1 MDITLANFEA
11 DLINASLQ
19 QPVLLDIWAPWCGPC
34 KALGPV
40 LEKLEVAYAGRFKLA
55 KLNSDEQPEIAGQ
68 LSQAFGVRS
77 IPFCVLFDRG
87 QPVDGFVGALPE
99 AQVRAFLDKHVPS
112 TGELEAE
119 AEIDEAAALIAEG
132 DPEAAL
138 DKLQQA
144 VAIDPANDDA
154 RFDYVKLLLERG
166 QWAHAEQ
173 AFAPV
178 ASKAV
183 ADVRLDA
190 LGRWLAAGRAAAGAR
205 STEALAAAI
214 AANKRDFEAR
224 FELAQTHFAAGRFTQ
239 AMDELLE
246 IVMRDKAWN
255 QEAARKTYVAILT
268 LMSKPVAR
276 PAAAEPAKGKL
287 EVTGKAVPRRCRSGG
302 RSVPAQAEH
311 GAVLSA
317 DRRSGA
323 DRIDAGQ
330 RRVEQRGQTLL
341 LLAVRRIQRLRLGPQ
356 ALCRSLVAQRLAH
369 LGQPRGGHRPI
380 VGIAGLQQGLLGGRG
395 KRRCLARLAGVPLAP
410 CPIGQQTR
418 REAPQAIAQRSVEV
432 ALEECQRLAPAR
444 LRGEHLGTQ
453 HRHQRAE

>member
-1 MDITLANFEA
+1 MQDITIANFEA
-11 DLINASLQ
+11 ELINASQQ

-34 KALGPV
+34 KQLGPV

-55 KLNSDEQPEIAGQ
+55 KLNSDEQPEIASQ

-77 IPFCVLFDRG
+77 IPFCVLFAGG
-87 QPVDGFVGALPE
+87 QPIDGFVGALPE

-119 AEIDEAAALIAEG
+119 AEIEEATALVAEG

-138 DKLQQA
+138 GKLQQA

-154 RFDYVKLLLERG
+154 RFDYVKLLLERS
-166 QWAHAEQ
+166 QWAQAEQ

-178 ASKAV
+178 ASKAA

-205 STEALAAAI
+205 SAEALAAAI

-268 LMSKPVAR
+268 LMSKPAPK
-276 PAAAEPAKGKL
+276 PAAAAPVKGAL
-287 EVTGKAVPRRCRSGG
+287 EVTGKSAAAAADPLVDQYRRK
-302 RSVPAQAEH
+302 
-311 GAVLSA
+311 LSM
-317 DRRSGA
+317 
-323 DRIDAGQ
+323 
-330 RRVEQRGQTLL
+330 
-341 LLAVRRIQRLRLGPQ
+341 
-356 ALCRSLVAQRLAH
+356 ALF
-369 LGQPRGGHRPI
+369 
-380 VGIAGLQQGLLGGRG
+380 
-395 KRRCLARLAGVPLAP
+395 
-410 CPIGQQTR
+410 
-418 REAPQAIAQRSVEV
+418 
-432 ALEECQRLAPAR
+432 
-444 LRGEHLGTQ
+444 
-453 HRHQRAE
+453 